1 MMSHHS
7 LSFIVLML
15 RRFMLCFVHPDV
27 VQAAAQFLEAHT
39 LFQVKRRPVAA
50 ALPGAE
56 RSF

>member
-1 MMSHHS
+1 MMSDDS
-7 LSFIVLML
+7 LSLRVLMVC
-15 RRFMLCFVHPDV
+15 RFMLCFVHPDI

>member
-1 MMSHHS
+1 
-7 LSFIVLML
+7 
-15 RRFMLCFVHPDV
+15 MLCFVHPDI